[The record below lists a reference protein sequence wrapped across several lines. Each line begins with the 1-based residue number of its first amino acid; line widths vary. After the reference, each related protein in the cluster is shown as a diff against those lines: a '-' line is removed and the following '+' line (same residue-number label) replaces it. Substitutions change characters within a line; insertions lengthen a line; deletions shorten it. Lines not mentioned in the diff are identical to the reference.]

1 MGQISGPSFPSISL
15 FFKVVPKLQSM
26 MIQTQCVPD
35 DAANSNNDVTTTCA
49 SAVANNSLNSSLDN
63 DMHTTAAEDASNSA
77 NSLADVSNT
86 ANTSSSVRNA
96 LVEDT
101 TNKTNAEVDTDNA
114 VNAVNVLA
122 GPNNS
127 VAKAVDMDNTA
138 KAYNPEESSCALWR
152 LIQPTYPS
160 LAPAACR

>member
-1 MGQISGPSFPSISL
+1 
-15 FFKVVPKLQSM
+15 
-26 MIQTQCVPD
+26 MIIQAQCVLD
-35 DAANSNNDVTTTCA
+35 DVVNSDSTSDDVRASCASDAAKNTL
-49 SAVANNSLNSSLDN
+49 NSLADN
-63 DMHTTAAEDASNSA
+63 DINTTAAEDASNSA
-77 NSLADVSNT
+77 NSVADIGAAMQDVSNT
-86 ANTSSSVRNA
+86 ANASSSARNA

-101 TNKTNAEVDTDNA
+101 TNKTNAEVYTNKT
-114 VNAVNVLA
+114 VNADNVLA
-122 GPNNS
+122 SPNKS

>member
-1 MGQISGPSFPSISL
+1 
-15 FFKVVPKLQSM
+15 
-26 MIQTQCVPD
+26 MIQPQCVPD
-35 DAANSNNDVTTTCA
+35 DVVNSNSTSDDVRASCASDAANNT
-49 SAVANNSLNSSLDN
+49 LNSSAD
-63 DMHTTAAEDASNSA
+63 DDIHTTAAEDASNSA

-86 ANTSSSVRNA
+86 VKTSNSARNA

-101 TNKTNAEVDTDNA
+101 TNKTNAEVDTN
-114 VNAVNVLA
+114 NVVRVHA
-122 GPNNS
+122 SEDAIISNS
-127 VAKAVDMDNTA
+127 SAAKAADIDNTA

>member
-1 MGQISGPSFPSISL
+1 
-15 FFKVVPKLQSM
+15 
-26 MIQTQCVPD
+26 
-35 DAANSNNDVTTTCA
+35 
-49 SAVANNSLNSSLDN
+49 
-63 DMHTTAAEDASNSA
+63 MHTTVAEDASNSA

-86 ANTSSSVRNA
+86 VNTSNIARNA

-101 TNKTNAEVDTDNA
+101 TNKTNAEGDTNKA
-114 VNAVNVLA
+114 VNADNVLA

-127 VAKAVDMDNTA
+127 VVKAVDMGNAA

-152 LIQPTYPS
+152 LIQPAYPS

>member
-1 MGQISGPSFPSISL
+1 
-15 FFKVVPKLQSM
+15 
-26 MIQTQCVPD
+26 MIQTQCVPND
-35 DAANSNNDVTTTCA
+35 VVNNNSTSALINDVTTTCA
-49 SAVANNSLNSSLDN
+49 SDAANNALNSSADN
-63 DMHTTAAEDASNSA
+63 DIHTTAAEDASNRA
-77 NSLADVSNT
+77 NSFADVNNTVNASNS
-86 ANTSSSVRNA
+86 ARNA
-96 LVEDT
+96 LVEVT

-127 VAKAVDMDNTA
+127 AAKAADISNTA

-160 LAPAACR
+160 LAPAACRYSPRKDDI